1 MAERSVAP
9 LAGLGAFVRRISALL
24 TEPPACAIC
33 GRGHASTGW
42 LVDPSGRINGRC
54 PGCLDNAP
62 RQAKGPQSSTLQP
75 PL

>member
-1 MAERSVAP
+1 MAERSVVQQ
-9 LAGLGAFVRRISALL
+9 AGLGAFVRRISALL

-54 PGCLDNAP
+54 PRCLGDAP
-62 RQAKGPQSSTLQP
+62 YQAQGPDTSPRQP